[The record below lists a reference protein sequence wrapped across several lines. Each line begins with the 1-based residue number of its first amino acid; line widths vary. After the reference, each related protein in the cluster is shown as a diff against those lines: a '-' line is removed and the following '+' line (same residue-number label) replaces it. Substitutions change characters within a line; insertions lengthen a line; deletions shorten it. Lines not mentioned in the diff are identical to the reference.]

1 MTVGR
6 LPSLMVEIKVIK
18 TDDDYRE
25 ALKAIEALI
34 AKDPEPDS
42 AEGDQLEILSALVAD
57 YEAKTFPTMLPDPIE
72 AIKFRMDQAN
82 LKPADLVPYI
92 GSKSRVSEVLS
103 GKRKLTVEMMRALES
118 GLGIPAKVLLGKRN
132 QDEDLQ
138 YQNWDALLLKEMK
151 ERGYFGK
158 ASSTVLHPAD
168 LVRQFF
174 EPVCSPAQLLGMLR
188 QSSYR
193 SSPRTDRHAL
203 AAWAGAVLRKA
214 GKVRAL
220 TKYRKGTVNLNFMR
234 ELARLSVSED
244 GPIVAREFLRKHG
257 IILVVERHFPKTYL
271 DGAAILI
278 RRDNP
283 VIGLTLRY
291 DRLDNLWFTLM
302 HELAHISLHYD
313 QDVKL
318 FYDELEGLKGITLDE
333 REKQADRLAEE
344 ALLPE
349 SKWEVS
355 PARLIPSY
363 MAARSLAMEL
373 GVHIAIIAGQM
384 RHRGKAYGYL
394 SKIVNGAK
402 ARKYFP
408 EERWPK

>member
-1 MTVGR
+1 
-6 LPSLMVEIKVIK
+6 MVEIKVIK
-18 TDDDYRE
+18 TEDDYRE
-25 ALKAIEALI
+25 ALKAIEALM
-34 AKDPEPDS
+34 ASDPEPDS
-42 AEGDQLEILSALVAD
+42 VQGDQLEILSALVAD
-57 YEAKTFPTMLPDPIE
+57 YESKLFPATLPDPIE
-72 AIKFRMDQAN
+72 AIKFRMEQAE
-82 LKPADLVPYI
+82 LKPVDLVPYI

-118 GLGIPAKVLLGKRN
+118 GLGIPAKVLLGQRN
-132 QDEDLQ
+132 QDEELQ
-138 YQNWDALLLKEMK
+138 YQNWDARLLKEMK

-158 ASSTVLHPAD
+158 ASLTGSNPAD
-168 LVRQFF
+168 LIRRFF
-174 EPVCSPAQLLGMLR
+174 EPVCSPSQLLGMLR
-188 QSSYR
+188 RSSYR

-214 GKVRAL
+214 ARVQVP
-220 TKYRKGTVNLNFMR
+220 TKYRKGTVDLNLMR
-234 ELARLSVSED
+234 DLARLSVNED
-244 GPIVAREFLRKHG
+244 GPISAQRLLRKHG
-257 IILVVERHFPKTYL
+257 IILVVERHFSKTYL

-313 QDVKL
+313 YDVKL
-318 FYDELEGLKGITLDE
+318 FYDELEGVKGLQLDE
-333 REKQADRLAEE
+333 RERQADRLAEE

-373 GVHIAIIAGQM
+373 GVHIAIVAGQM
-384 RHRGKAYGYL
+384 RHRGEAYAYL
-394 SKIVNGAK
+394 NKIVNEAK

-408 EERWPK
+408 EEGWPR